1 MDNSTPAKDG
11 TRPGASAIHAWGVML
26 VEGKLVTSSMQRA
39 SHSTTLAAS
48 LQGQLPETGSDIAV
62 ERAAGSE
69 VEEKCFETD
78 PTDKRVHHECVSFLF
93 F

>member
-1 MDNSTPAKDG
+1 
-11 TRPGASAIHAWGVML
+11 ML

-62 ERAAGSE
+62 ERAAGSD
-69 VEEKCFETD
+69 V
-78 PTDKRVHHECVSFLF
+78 RVGVMGSNVMGSGSDVLLLYMCTYMPGL
-93 F
+93 